1 MRLIASPSFRAFP
14 ELDRF
19 TDEQCMRLAAVSRRG
34 PAVVVGWVV
43 RLVMLAAVP
52 WLDFIAVR
60 ALFGSVWAPWAPET
74 LLVLALVTLGGTWLV
89 SGDLA
94 RRWLINR
101 VLRRGGSCGGCGY
114 RLVGLPIGPNRTVTC
129 PECGRALDVSLFPDC
144 CVPATDGVDRF
155 MPSAGMV
162 FERMPWWTASRQ
174 RALARSAIAAVLAIV
189 GAYGALLALA
199 WWNVRSA
206 RSDLAQL
213 PTAQE
218 MCDRMNR
225 ASGVS
230 IDPLAP
236 PKSVRELVWYDHPD
250 VEKLRN
256 SAFMIGYMFQPMRAR
271 WGGGSE
277 SALDP
282 VIMVTETGSPSL
294 SGTEFDWSITALKEW
309 VASRGGIGRFLE
321 RMRAPVMPMV
331 LDDHDGQIVAD
342 SLDAIDMPP
351 VDLLGDCGEAWA
363 AIGFMEGNGDAFVDG
378 IELVLAVDRSDRS
391 MSLNVRRG
399 PAEVALGRRGCT
411 VLAAT
416 AIRAAGESVG
426 AALAAAIERQSGEP
440 DAEALA
446 AAELDHRRRALCRAM
461 EVWDL
466 EVGSPRLLWSA
477 WSRSRFTGRGATLAG
492 FIPWVGMYGPQRAAL
507 DSAGIVVVEQSLLEP
522 SARDNAALQR
532 ACDNLVAA
540 GPVAAH
546 MAWLRWELVAARDA
560 MLAWRRTL
568 ATVVAVERF
577 RAAAG
582 RLPESLDEL
591 VPRFIAALPKD
602 PRSDGPLRYQR
613 APEAETR
620 GFGYRLW
627 SLASDESPTAV
638 SPGESWPRGLEFPPN

>member
-1 MRLIASPSFRAFP
+1 MRIIASPSYRAFP

-19 TDEQCMRLAAVSRRG
+19 TDEQCVRLAASSRRG
-34 PAVVVGWVV
+34 PGFVVAWVV
-43 RLVMLAAVP
+43 RLAAIASVFVLDVAAVSMT
-52 WLDFIAVR
+52 
-60 ALFGSVWAPWAPET
+60 FGSALAPYALET
-74 LLVLALVTLGGTWLV
+74 LLVSALLSVGAAWLV

-94 RRWLINR
+94 RRWLISR
-101 VLRRGGSCGGCGY
+101 VLRRGGSCGGCRY

-129 PECGRALDVSLFPDC
+129 PECGRALDVSLFPEC

-162 FERMPWWTASRQ
+162 FERTPWWTASR
-174 RALARSAIAAVLAIV
+174 RRVLARSAVAAVLVVV
-189 GAYGALLALA
+189 GAYCALLALA
-199 WWNVRSA
+199 WWNVRAA

-218 MCDRMNR
+218 MCDRINR
-225 ASGVS
+225 ASGVR

-236 PKSVRELVWYDHPD
+236 PKSVRELVWYDHSD

-256 SAFMIGYMFQPMRAR
+256 SSFTVGNMFQPMRAR

-331 LDDHDGQIVAD
+331 MVELGGQAASDGLDG
-342 SLDAIDMPP
+342 IDMPP

-363 AIGFMEGNGDAFVDG
+363 AIGFMEGNAAAFVDG
-378 IELVLAVDRSDRS
+378 IELELAVDRSDRS
-391 MSLNVRRG
+391 MPLVWRRDPRG
-399 PAEVALGRRGCT
+399 GALGRRGCT

-416 AIRAAGESVG
+416 AIRAAGEPVG

-440 DAEALA
+440 DAKALS
-446 AAELDHRRRALCRAM
+446 AAELDHRRRVLCRAM
-461 EVWDL
+461 EHL
-466 EVGSPRLLWSA
+466 ELQVSHPGALWSQLG
-477 WSRSRFTGRGATLAG
+477 RSSFMGNGEVLFG
-492 FIPWVGMYGPQRAAL
+492 FIPWVGMYGPQRTAL
-507 DSAGIVVVEQSLLEP
+507 DSAGIVVVEQTLLEP
-522 SARDNAALQR
+522 SARDDAAFQR
-532 ACDNLVAA
+532 ACDALIAA
-540 GPVAAH
+540 GRITAY
-546 MAWLRWELVAARDA
+546 MGFTRWQIVTVRDA
-560 MLAWRRTL
+560 MLTWRRTL
-568 ATVVAVERF
+568 ATVVAIERF
-577 RAAAG
+577 RAAEG

-591 VPRFIAALPKD
+591 VPRFVSALPKD

-613 APEAETR
+613 APEADTR

>member
-256 SAFMIGYMFQPMRAR
+256 SSFMIGNMFQPMRAR

-331 LDDHDGQIVAD
+331 IVELGGQAASDG
-342 SLDAIDMPP
+342 LDAIDMPP

-363 AIGFMEGNGDAFVDG
+363 AIGFMEGNAAAFVDG
-378 IELVLAVDRSDRS
+378 IEMMLAVDRSDRS
-391 MSLNVRRG
+391 MPLVWRRDPRG
-399 PAEVALGRRGCT
+399 GALGRDGCT

-416 AIRAAGESVG
+416 AIRAAGEPVG

-440 DAEALA
+440 DAKALA
-446 AAELDHRRRALCRAM
+446 AAELDHRRRVLCWAM
-461 EVWDL
+461 EYYVLQVSDPS
-466 EVGSPRLLWSA
+466 VLWSQLG
-477 WSRSRFTGRGATLAG
+477 RSSFMGNGEIFFG
-492 FIPWVGMYGPQRAAL
+492 FIPWVGMYGPQRTAL
-507 DSAGIVVVEQSLLEP
+507 DSAGIVMVDQTLLEP
-522 SARDNAALQR
+522 SARDDAALHR
-532 ACDNLVAA
+532 ACNALIAA
-540 GPVAAH
+540 GRITAY
-546 MAWLRWELVAARDA
+546 MGFTRWQIVTARDV

>member
-60 ALFGSVWAPWAPET
+60 ALFGSALAPYALET

-89 SGDLA
+89 SGDMA

-174 RALARSAIAAVLAIV
+174 RALGRSAVAAVLAIV

-236 PKSVRELVWYDHPD
+236 PKSVRELVWYDHSD

-256 SAFMIGYMFQPMRAR
+256 SAFMIGNMFQPMRAR

-331 LDDHDGQIVAD
+331 IVELGGQAASDG
-342 SLDAIDMPP
+342 LDAIDMPP

-363 AIGFMEGNGDAFVDG
+363 AIGFMEGNAAAFVDG
-378 IELVLAVDRSDRS
+378 IEMMLAVDRSDRS
-391 MSLNVRRG
+391 MPLVWRRDPRG
-399 PAEVALGRRGCT
+399 GALGRDGCT

-416 AIRAAGESVG
+416 AIRAAGEPVG

-440 DAEALA
+440 DAKALA
-446 AAELDHRRRALCRAM
+446 AAELDHRRRVLCWAM
-461 EVWDL
+461 EYYVLQVSDPS
-466 EVGSPRLLWSA
+466 VLWSQLG
-477 WSRSRFTGRGATLAG
+477 RSSFMGNGEILFG
-492 FIPWVGMYGPQRAAL
+492 FIPWVGMYGPQRTAL
-507 DSAGIVVVEQSLLEP
+507 DSAGIVMVDQTLLEP
-522 SARDNAALQR
+522 SARDDAALHR
-532 ACDNLVAA
+532 ACNALIAA
-540 GPVAAH
+540 GRITAY
-546 MAWLRWELVAARDA
+546 MGFTRWQIVTARDV

>member
-1 MRLIASPSFRAFP
+1 
-14 ELDRF
+14 
-19 TDEQCMRLAAVSRRG
+19 
-34 PAVVVGWVV
+34 
-43 RLVMLAAVP
+43 
-52 WLDFIAVR
+52 
-60 ALFGSVWAPWAPET
+60 
-74 LLVLALVTLGGTWLV
+74 VLALVTLGGTWLV

-218 MCDRMNR
+218 MCDRINR
-225 ASGVS
+225 ASEVS
-230 IDPLAP
+230 IDLMDH

-331 LDDHDGQIVAD
+331 LDDHDG
-342 SLDAIDMPP
+342 
-351 VDLLGDCGEAWA
+351 
-363 AIGFMEGNGDAFVDG
+363 
-378 IELVLAVDRSDRS
+378 
-391 MSLNVRRG
+391 
-399 PAEVALGRRGCT
+399 
-411 VLAAT
+411 
-416 AIRAAGESVG
+416 
-426 AALAAAIERQSGEP
+426 
-440 DAEALA
+440 
-446 AAELDHRRRALCRAM
+446 
-461 EVWDL
+461 
-466 EVGSPRLLWSA
+466 
-477 WSRSRFTGRGATLAG
+477 
-492 FIPWVGMYGPQRAAL
+492 
-507 DSAGIVVVEQSLLEP
+507 
-522 SARDNAALQR
+522 
-532 ACDNLVAA
+532 
-540 GPVAAH
+540 
-546 MAWLRWELVAARDA
+546 
-560 MLAWRRTL
+560 
-568 ATVVAVERF
+568 
-577 RAAAG
+577 
-582 RLPESLDEL
+582 
-591 VPRFIAALPKD
+591 
-602 PRSDGPLRYQR
+602 
-613 APEAETR
+613 
-620 GFGYRLW
+620 
-627 SLASDESPTAV
+627 
-638 SPGESWPRGLEFPPN
+638 